1 MNKTIP
7 FRLSWLFL
15 FAGCGSNSDSLKPE
29 NAETVEQTIQEIKI
43 ENLLRD
49 SLELAEDIEVIMSYV
64 EIPKG
69 TTLPFHY
76 HPGEEFAY
84 ILEGSGEL
92 LLENQ
97 TKIPM
102 KAGEAGKV
110 PLKQT
115 HSFSTLNEG
124 AKLVV
129 FRVHEKGQP
138 DRILVE

>member
-1 MNKTIP
+1 M
-7 FRLSWLFL
+7 
-15 FAGCGSNSDSLKPE
+15 A
-29 NAETVEQTIQEIKI
+29 IQEFKI

-49 SLELAEDIEVIMSYV
+49 SLELTEGIEVIMSYV
-64 EIPKG
+64 EIPKA

-92 LLENQ
+92 LLEDQN
-97 TKIPM
+97 KIPM

-124 AKLVV
+124 AKLLV

-138 DRILVE
+138 DRILVD